1 MAHVGDGHTQEP
13 APAGTGLH
21 LHGIVEVTGIGAVDG
36 HQRQCAHVLAPGHV
50 GMLGRGRQGV
60 GLGLDPGRKLP
71 RYLVVKFDQ
80 ILLHGD
86 VIFPAHGLQ
95 QTGLP
100 EVGSQALFRRHQQ
113 QRTAGGALHVP
124 GQLHADIEGHAA
136 VRRTAQGAA
145 SGHMDHVHGHLTAA
159 AFQYFHDAA
168 FLALA
173 AGVRTRRQGHTHHI
187 LMPGI
192 TRLQGM
198 DEDVRAGHLPVVAQG
213 RHETARAAA
222 QGHVAAAHLA
232 QAVGTGPEP
241 ALQAHQPAFVS
252 QGIELIF
259 QYLAGRTRQAR
270 DPQQG
275 IQAQGTVLFMEDLQ
289 QLGVI
294 KTGRKIEVVVFLAH
308 RSLYAAQGDDVC
320 TKCPSVLHT
329 GPGPACQSRQTQEG
343 RKVTLP
349 PLCHIIGVA
358 TPNAAIHPAPLLLL
372 QLSRRYRTRDLPSFP
387 SCAGGEGGRVKTLPA
402 SRGCRRTDAAAS
414 GTG

>member
-1 MAHVGDGHTQEP
+1 
-13 APAGTGLH
+13 
-21 LHGIVEVTGIGAVDG
+21 
-36 HQRQCAHVLAPGHV
+36 
-50 GMLGRGRQGV
+50 
-60 GLGLDPGRKLP
+60 
-71 RYLVVKFDQ
+71 
-80 ILLHGD
+80 
-86 VIFPAHGLQ
+86 
-95 QTGLP
+95 
-100 EVGSQALFRRHQQ
+100 
-113 QRTAGGALHVP
+113 
-124 GQLHADIEGHAA
+124 
-136 VRRTAQGAA
+136 
-145 SGHMDHVHGHLTAA
+145 MDHVHGHLAA
-159 AFQYFHDAA
+159 AALQHLHDAT

-173 AGVRTRRQGHTHHI
+173 AGMRTRRQGHTHHV

-192 TRLQGM
+192 ARLQGV

-259 QYLAGRTRQAR
+259 QYLAGRTRQPR

-358 TPNAAIHPAPLLLL
+358 APHAAIHPAPLLLL

-387 SCAGGEGGRVKTLPA
+387 SCAGGEGGRIKALPA